1 MRYILSQRVDL
12 KYLDPIHGSKC
23 ISLFP
28 ASSSFLTYIVFVR
41 YLPFVIEIFLDR
53 PAMEANLMNHPGEN
67 EV

>member
-1 MRYILSQRVDL
+1 MKYILSPRVDL
-12 KYLDPIHGSKC
+12 KYLNPIHGSKC
-23 ISLFP
+23 I
-28 ASSSFLTYIVFVR
+28 SSSFLTYIVFVR